1 MDPKAARYVNAGIGV
16 WLFIS
21 AFLWPHTSSQY
32 ANAWLMGIVIFV
44 IALVAVGASW
54 FRFLNTAAGAW
65 LMISAFV
72 LPTISAATR
81 WNNFTVGVVVLI
93 LSLFG
98 TSPSS
103 VPVRRTRT
111 A

>member
-21 AFLWPHTSSQY
+21 AFLWPHTSAQY
-32 ANAWLMGIVIFV
+32 ANTWIMAIVTFV
-44 IALVAVGASW
+44 IALVAIGTPG
-54 FRFLNTAAGAW
+54 FRFLNTVAGAW
-65 LMISAFV
+65 LIISAFV

-81 WNNFTVGVVVLI
+81 WNNFIVGVVVLI
-93 LSLFG
+93 LSLYG

-103 VPVRRTRT
+103 VSVRRTRT